1 VWYSVLP
8 GLSSP
13 KGDKAVCFLRQRY
26 SINLLARL
34 RDVIMG
40 EFANVIIGKFDP
52 IAI

>member
-1 VWYSVLP
+1 
-8 GLSSP
+8 
-13 KGDKAVCFLRQRY
+13 
-26 SINLLARL
+26 LLARL